1 MITQDLKA
9 FLCTFTFI
17 FVLAK
22 FQLTFFPVNNFLF
35 VE

>member
-1 MITQDLKA
+1 MIIQDIKA

-22 FQLTFFPVNNFLF
+22 FQFTFFLLNSFLF